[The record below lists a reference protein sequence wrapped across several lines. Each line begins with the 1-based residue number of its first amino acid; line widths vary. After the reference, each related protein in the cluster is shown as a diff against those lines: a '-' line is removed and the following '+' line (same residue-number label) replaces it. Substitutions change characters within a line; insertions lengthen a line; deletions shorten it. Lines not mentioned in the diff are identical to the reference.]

1 MTNRLRHQREKKN
14 HPFLASSFYFN
25 SFLIQVLKIMSI
37 LCTSAY
43 FNSTPEDMQRFEF
56 HIYILF
62 VIKQNFCEPVPI
74 ESISTLSVFNK
85 AIF

>member
-1 MTNRLRHQREKKN
+1 MTNRLKHQREKKVTR
-14 HPFLASSFYFN
+14 FLLPN
-25 SFLIQVLKIMSI
+25 SFSILIQVLKIMSI